1 MADAVD
7 DRVTSILGQLRS
19 QGGRAT
25 AARRATITVLLEAP
39 RNHLSP
45 EDIIRK
51 VRAQHPDVAEST
63 VYRALAALED
73 LGVVEHVHLGH
84 GPSTY
89 HLSGQA
95 HQHLVC
101 RHCGKVV
108 EVPDSEFADLSERIS
123 AGYGFEIDPRHFAIL
138 GRCRHCRS
146 RHRSPEAT
154 DTVTD

>member
-1 MADAVD
+1 MADVVD
-7 DRVTSILGQLRS
+7 DPVTSILGQLRS

-39 RNHLSP
+39 RNHLSS

-146 RHRSPEAT
+146 RRRTPDAA
-154 DTVTD
+154 DAGAD